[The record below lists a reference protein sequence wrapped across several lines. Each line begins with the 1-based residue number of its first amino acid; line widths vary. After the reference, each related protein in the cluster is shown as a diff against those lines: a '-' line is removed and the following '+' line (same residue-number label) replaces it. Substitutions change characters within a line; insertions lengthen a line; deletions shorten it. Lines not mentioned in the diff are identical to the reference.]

1 MYSSKDNLNQDY
13 DSSLENTQLK
23 LIVNLSKKNDGA
35 KGISSENNMLNLESI
50 LSVKTKN
57 SNGYPDEL
65 KGLSSINRVE
75 ASNFGDM
82 VTKRPL
88 EG

>member
-23 LIVNLSKKNDGA
+23 LIVNPSKKNDGA

-57 SNGYPDEL
+57 FKGYPDEH
-65 KGLSSINRVE
+65 KGFSSI
-75 ASNFGDM
+75 
-82 VTKRPL
+82 
-88 EG
+88 